1 MRPAPRRG
9 AVIRTLV
16 KLVEQLY
23 PRLEPAH
30 GGGIVLARERAL
42 RIALAEAREGVSES
56 GPNTSKRIKQYQS
69 ADSFRPSPDTG
80 YDWCASF
87 VVWCYREA
95 RRELTE
101 TGRSASVPGTAT
113 AARGKRWVRRRPKR
127 GDVVCIQLASNGL
140 PPVDMTP
147 DHIGIVL
154 DVLSDGSVRTVE
166 GNTNGETGGQGVFV
180 KTRPPEECETFIR
193 VPGTVPT
200 GLGRGDQGHEVK
212 SLQRQLVKLGHVSL
226 AVDSEFGEKTEKAVV
241 RFQSRHDLPETGVA
255 NKATQRAIVRAL
267 EEREAPREE
276 KPARPRFTVTATF
289 ADGDTEEAARLR
301 SRPAMR
307 RQVDAFLTAGATSV
321 VISPVP

>member
-1 MRPAPRRG
+1 
-9 AVIRTLV
+9 
-16 KLVEQLY
+16 
-23 PRLEPAH
+23 
-30 GGGIVLARERAL
+30 
-42 RIALAEAREGVSES
+42 LAEARDGVRES

-101 TGRSASVPGTAT
+101 TGRSASVPGTAN
-113 AARGKRWVRRRPKR
+113 AARAQGWVVRRPKR
-127 GDVVCIQLASNGL
+127 GDIVCIQLASNGL

-147 DHIGIVL
+147 DHIAIVL
-154 DVLSDGSVRTVE
+154 EPLPDGSVRTVE

-193 VPGTVPT
+193 VPGMVPT
-200 GLGRGDQGHEVK
+200 GLGRGDQGPEVK
-212 SLQRQLVKLGHVSL
+212 SLQRQLVKLGHASL
-226 AVDSEFGEKTEKAVV
+226 TVDSEFGEKTEKAVV

-255 NKATQRAIVRAL
+255 NNATQRAIVRAL

-276 KPARPRFTVTATF
+276 MPARPRFTVTATF
-289 ADGDTEEAARLR
+289 ADGDTEEAERLR
-301 SRPAMR
+301 SRPAMH
-307 RQVDAFLTAGATSV
+307 RQVDAFLAGGAKSI
-321 VISPVP
+321 VISPML